1 MPGRKR
7 LIDGISRC
15 KILRAVQS
23 AAPRNTGILGSFAV
37 YLPHTAAL
45 ASPQLLHRQPGD
57 IFVRETELI
66 HLAYHIQVLA
76 GVADK
81 LCLPQQQ
88 LRVGGQGTAM
98 GVIPHTVLTYPDSTH
113 ARVTHKFHGTV
124 GHPCTRPQ
132 QQHRDAR
139 RRDPNDPFFVCNG
152 DCAVLSAKGAV
163 FQIQKGHPV
172 FHLRQRLQVRP
183 DHARHLV
190 HLSFLRA

>member
-1 MPGRKR
+1 MPHMNKAKTRDTAQCHDHRVRQTVQTGVPGRKR

-81 LCLPQQQ
+81 LCLP
-88 LRVGGQGTAM
+88 
-98 GVIPHTVLTYPDSTH
+98 
-113 ARVTHKFHGTV
+113 
-124 GHPCTRPQ
+124 
-132 QQHRDAR
+132 
-139 RRDPNDPFFVCNG
+139 
-152 DCAVLSAKGAV
+152 
-163 FQIQKGHPV
+163 
-172 FHLRQRLQVRP
+172 
-183 DHARHLV
+183 
-190 HLSFLRA
+190 